1 MFEPLAKW
9 VAEVDRADRI
19 PEYIARAF
27 SVACSGRPGPVVL
40 AIPED
45 ILAAD
50 CEVKDAKPVI
60 EVNQGADVNV
70 VTEIVARIEGAK
82 RPFCIVG
89 GSKWSQK
96 ASINLGK
103 LSEQMSLP
111 IGTSFRCQ
119 DFIDNRHPN
128 YMGDVGLGIN
138 PKLKAYIKSAD
149 LILCLGARLGENTTG
164 GTVY

>member
-50 CEVKDAKPVI
+50 CEVKDAKSFV
-60 EVNQGADVNV
+60 EVKQGAAANV
-70 VTEIVARIEGAK
+70 VTEIIDRVAEA
-82 RPFCIVG
+82 
-89 GSKWSQK
+89 
-96 ASINLGK
+96 
-103 LSEQMSLP
+103 
-111 IGTSFRCQ
+111 
-119 DFIDNRHPN
+119 
-128 YMGDVGLGIN
+128 
-138 PKLKAYIKSAD
+138 
-149 LILCLGARLGENTTG
+149 
-164 GTVY
+164 